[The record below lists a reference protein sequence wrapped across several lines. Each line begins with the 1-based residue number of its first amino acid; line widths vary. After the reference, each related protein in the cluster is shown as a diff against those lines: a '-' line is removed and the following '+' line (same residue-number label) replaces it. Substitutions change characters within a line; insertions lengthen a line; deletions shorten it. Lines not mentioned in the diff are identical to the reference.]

1 MGDLAI
7 LWKRLDRMIGV
18 DADTGFDHT
27 IRYRVALAFTTI
39 MVATALIN
47 VAVLVASGEGRPGMA
62 ALGLTSGL
70 VFAAIGL
77 VGLKL
82 RRPNLTIALVLA
94 ASALTLL
101 GAIWGNRGGF
111 PPAMIYLPGIALGVY
126 IAWGGRAAAAAGTI
140 AVLLLALVVFASQ
153 RLTGTPLEVLA
164 PELVAVL
171 SIVTGFATLWV
182 VFLGS
187 TFRSA
192 MHTANADLETAN
204 DRLQSA
210 LRAAQAANHSKSEF
224 LAMMSHEIRT
234 PLNGVLGMT
243 RVMQGDG
250 QLTERQAHS
259 LAVINES
266 GENLLELLNDI
277 LDLSKIEA
285 DAIAIEEIE
294 LDIVALAASV
304 TRHWQLQ
311 SEAKGL
317 SLSFADHDIACPA
330 LLGDPLRIRQIL
342 NNLLGNA
349 VKFTSSGQITVELS
363 QAAPDADGCIE
374 TMLAVVDSGDGIAAD
389 KLASIF
395 NAFSQ
400 ADSSTTRK
408 FGGTGLGLAICRKLA
423 DRMGGRISVES
434 ETGIGSRFTF
444 ALRSRPG
451 KGTLHA
457 EAAEVVPPL
466 RPGRPVSI
474 LAVDDVRTNQLVLAA
489 MLGQSVLGEDI
500 RIDCASSGV
509 EAIAAASVTRYDVI
523 LMDIQM
529 PEMDGYGALRRLREN
544 PATAG
549 VPVMAVTAL
558 TSGPDRR
565 KLAEAGFCDYLCKP
579 FEVSSLR
586 EALARQLMPV
596 EVVPVEAGPGQRLAS
611 GGR

>member
-1 MGDLAI
+1 MGECAI

-18 DADTGFDHT
+18 DAETGFDRT
-27 IRYRVALAFTTI
+27 IRYRVALAFTAI

-47 VAVLVASGEGRPGMA
+47 VAVLVLSGEGRPGMA

-70 VFAAIGL
+70 VFAATGL

-82 RRPNLTIALVLA
+82 RKPNLTIALVLA
-94 ASALTLL
+94 VTILTLL
-101 GAIWGNRGGF
+101 GAVWGNRGGF

-126 IAWGGRAAAAAGTI
+126 VAWGFRAVAAAG
-140 AVLLLALVVFASQ
+140 AVFVVLLAAVVFASQ
-153 RLTGTPLEVLA
+153 RLAGTPLEVLP

-171 SIVTGFATLWV
+171 AIVTGFATLWV

-192 MHTANADLETAN
+192 MHAANADLETAN
-204 DRLQSA
+204 ERLHSA
-210 LRAAQAANHSKSEF
+210 LQAAEAANHSKSEF

-243 RVMQGDG
+243 RVLQGDG
-250 QLTERQAHS
+250 ELTERQAHS

-317 SLSFADHDIACPA
+317 SLNFADHDIAYPA

-349 VKFTSSGQITVELS
+349 VKFTSAGQITVELS
-363 QAAPDADGCIE
+363 QAAPDADGCVE
-374 TMLAVVDSGDGIAAD
+374 TVLTVIDSGNGIAAD
-389 KLASIF
+389 KLATIF

-434 ETGIGSRFTF
+434 ETGVGSRFTF
-444 ALRSRPG
+444 ALRSHPG
-451 KGTLHA
+451 TGMLPVEA
-457 EAAEVVPPL
+457 EAIVPPL

-489 MLGQSVLGEDI
+489 MLGQSVLGDAI
-500 RIDCASSGV
+500 TIDCASSGV
-509 EAIAAASVTRYDVI
+509 EAIAAASVTSYDVI

-529 PEMDGYGALRRLREN
+529 PEMDGYMAIRRLREA
-544 PATAG
+544 PATAA
-549 VPVMAVTAL
+549 VPVIAVTAL
-558 TSGPDRR
+558 TSELDRR
-565 KLAEAGFCDYLCKP
+565 KLTEAGFCDYLCKP
-579 FEVSSLR
+579 FEVSALR
-586 EALARQLMPV
+586 QALARQLPSAQ
-596 EVVPVEAGPGQRLAS
+596 PAAGQRLAR